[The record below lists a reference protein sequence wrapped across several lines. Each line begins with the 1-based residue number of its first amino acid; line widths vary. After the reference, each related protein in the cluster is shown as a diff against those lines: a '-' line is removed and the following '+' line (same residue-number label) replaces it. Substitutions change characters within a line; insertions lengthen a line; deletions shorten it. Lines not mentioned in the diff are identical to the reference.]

1 MSTASADV
9 GSFESS
15 DAKLKQK
22 ITLVGLIGL
31 AVSIQVGS
39 GWLLATLAAVSRSG
53 PAAIIAWVIGA
64 LFFAI
69 IGVAWMELG
78 TMLPRSGGGVRYP
91 RLSHG
96 AFLSWLNGWGYLLS
110 IIALP
115 VVEAQAVLTYVG
127 GHWPQLGFVKHEQ
140 GTTLVAWPN
149 GILAGWALL
158 VLFFVL
164 NVFGV
169 LLLSESNKYVTI
181 WKLVVPTITFILMFT
196 AFKPENFTAHG
207 GFAPMGVSAIFG
219 AVSGGGIV
227 FAYNG
232 LRQIV
237 DFGGEVINP
246 RRNIPIAMI
255 VGGIII
261 PLCLYLALQIG
272 FIGALDWHSAGVTP
286 GDWKGL
292 IESPWAAAPLLE
304 AVTVA
309 GFAWFATVLLSD
321 AILSPSAT
329 GWVFV
334 GLAGRSAYSL
344 SVNGELPRGLQRINR
359 WGVPWVALMICVGL
373 GFFMFL
379 PVPSW
384 YQFVGMVATAMVL
397 NYLMAGPS
405 MAVFRKFAPQLPRP
419 VRIPFGGFWGLAGYI
434 CSLLLIYFAGW
445 ATMINVITVT
455 LLGLPIYSAYAS
467 VRHGWS
473 QRVPSSILSAVFAVA
488 WMFIGVQGGWLFA
501 GGKQVTGHW
510 PIGAY
515 VAAVAAAV
523 AVFVGVLWAISND
536 EGRVHIRAG
545 LWVLPTLLLTTFLA
559 YFGEGGPQPVLRD
572 GLDVVLVVV
581 IGIASYFWA
590 IRSGY
595 RTEELDDILRHHDEQ
610 EKAAASGLNALDS
623 IPTIEPGT
631 RHQ

>member
-1 MSTASADV
+1 MSLTAAADV
-9 GSFESS
+9 GDFESS
-15 DAKLKQK
+15 DAKLQRR
-22 ITLVGLIGL
+22 ITLIGLIGL

-53 PAAIIAWVIGA
+53 PAAIIAWIIGA
-64 LFFAI
+64 VFFAV

-96 AFLSWLNGWGYLLS
+96 AFLSWLNGWGYLIS

-127 GHWPQLGFVKHEQ
+127 GHWPSLGLVKHQE

-149 GILAGWALL
+149 GILAGWGLL
-158 VLFFVL
+158 VVFFLL

-169 LLLSESNKYVTI
+169 LLLSESNKWVTV
-181 WKLVVPTITFILMFT
+181 WKLVVPTITAILMFT
-196 AFKPENFTAHG
+196 AFKAENFHELG
-207 GFAPMGVSAIFG
+207 GFAPMGYGAVFG

-255 VGGIII
+255 VGGVII
-261 PLCLYLALQIG
+261 PLVLYLALQIG
-272 FIGALDWHSAGVTP
+272 FIGALDWHSAGVSP

-292 IESPWAAAPLLE
+292 MESPWAAAPLLQ

-309 GFAWFATVLLSD
+309 GFAWFAVVLLSD
-321 AILSPSAT
+321 AVLSPSAT

-334 GLAGRSAYSL
+334 GLAGRTAYSL

-359 WGVPWVALMICVGL
+359 FGVPWIALMICTGL

-397 NYLMAGPS
+397 NYLMAGPT
-405 MAVFRKFAPQLPRP
+405 MAVFRRVAPQLPRP
-419 VRIPFGGFWGLAGYI
+419 VRIPFGGFWGVAGYL

-445 ATMINVITVT
+445 STMINVITVT
-455 LLGLPIYSAYAS
+455 LLGLPIYSGYAS

-473 QRVPSSILSAVFAVA
+473 PRVPSIVLSVVFTLA
-488 WMFIGVQGGWLFA
+488 WMYIGIQGGWLFA
-501 GGKQVTGHW
+501 GGKQITGHW
-510 PIGAY
+510 PIGLY
-515 VAAVAAAV
+515 FAACVV
-523 AVFVGVLWAISND
+523 AVVVFVATLWAVSNA
-536 EGRVHIRAG
+536 EGRMHIRAG
-545 LWVLPTLLLTTFLA
+545 LWILPTLVVTTFLA
-559 YFGEGGPQPVLRD
+559 YFGDAGPQPVLRS
-572 GLDVVLVVV
+572 GLDVLLVIIV
-581 IGIASYFWA
+581 GIASYLWA
-590 IRSGY
+590 VRSGY
-595 RTEELDDILRHHDEQ
+595 RTDELNDILRHHDDQQ
-610 EKAAASGLNALDS
+610 EKATAGA
-623 IPTIEPGT
+623 T
-631 RHQ
+631 

>member
-1 MSTASADV
+1 MSLTAAADV
-9 GSFESS
+9 GDFESS
-15 DAKLKQK
+15 DAKLQRR

-53 PAAIIAWVIGA
+53 PAAIIAWIIGA
-64 LFFAI
+64 VFFAV

-96 AFLSWLNGWGYLLS
+96 AFLSWLNGWGYLIS

-127 GHWPQLGFVKHEQ
+127 GHWPSLGLVKHQE

-149 GILAGWALL
+149 GILAGWGLL
-158 VLFFVL
+158 VVFFLL

-169 LLLSESNKYVTI
+169 LLLSESNKWVTV
-181 WKLVVPTITFILMFT
+181 WKLVVPTITAILMFT
-196 AFKPENFTAHG
+196 AFKAENFHELG
-207 GFAPMGVSAIFG
+207 GFAPMGYGAVFG

-255 VGGIII
+255 VGGVII
-261 PLCLYLALQIG
+261 PLVLYLALQIG
-272 FIGALDWHSAGVTP
+272 FIGALDWHSAGVSP

-292 IESPWAAAPLLE
+292 MESPWAAAPLLQ

-309 GFAWFATVLLSD
+309 GFAWFAVVLLSD
-321 AILSPSAT
+321 AVLSPSAT

-334 GLAGRSAYSL
+334 GLAGRTAYSL

-359 WGVPWVALMICVGL
+359 FGVPWIALMICTGL

-397 NYLMAGPS
+397 NYLMAGPT
-405 MAVFRKFAPQLPRP
+405 MAVFRKVAPQLPRP
-419 VRIPFGGFWGLAGYI
+419 VRIPFGGFWGVAGYL

-445 ATMINVITVT
+445 STMINVITVT
-455 LLGLPIYSAYAS
+455 LLGLPIYSGYAS

-473 QRVPSSILSAVFAVA
+473 PRVPSIVLSVVFTLA
-488 WMFIGVQGGWLFA
+488 WMYIGIQGGWLFA
-501 GGKQVTGHW
+501 GGKQITGHW
-510 PIGAY
+510 PIGLY
-515 VAAVAAAV
+515 FAACVV
-523 AVFVGVLWAISND
+523 AVVVFVATLWAVSNA
-536 EGRVHIRAG
+536 EGRMHIRAG
-545 LWVLPTLLLTTFLA
+545 LWILPTLVVTTFLA
-559 YFGEGGPQPVLRD
+559 YFGDAGPQPVLRS
-572 GLDVVLVVV
+572 GLDVLLVIIV
-581 IGIASYFWA
+581 GIASYLWA
-590 IRSGY
+590 VRSGY
-595 RTEELDDILRHHDEQ
+595 RTDELNDILRHHDDQQ
-610 EKAAASGLNALDS
+610 EKATAGA
-623 IPTIEPGT
+623 T
-631 RHQ
+631 

>member
-1 MSTASADV
+1 MSLTAAADV
-9 GSFESS
+9 GDFESS
-15 DAKLKQK
+15 DAKLQRR

-53 PAAIIAWVIGA
+53 PAAIIAWIIGA
-64 LFFAI
+64 VFFAV

-96 AFLSWLNGWGYLLS
+96 AFLSWLNGWGYLIS

-127 GHWPQLGFVKHEQ
+127 GHWPSLGLVKHQE

-149 GILAGWALL
+149 GILAGWGLL
-158 VLFFVL
+158 VVFFLL

-169 LLLSESNKYVTI
+169 LLLSESNKWVTV
-181 WKLVVPTITFILMFT
+181 WKLVVPTITAILMFT
-196 AFKPENFTAHG
+196 AFKAENFHELG
-207 GFAPMGVSAIFG
+207 GFAPMGYGAVFG

-255 VGGIII
+255 VGGVII
-261 PLCLYLALQIG
+261 PLVLYLALQIG
-272 FIGALDWHSAGVTP
+272 FIGALDWHSAGVSP

-292 IESPWAAAPLLE
+292 MESPWAAAPLLQ

-309 GFAWFATVLLSD
+309 GFAWFAVVLLSD
-321 AILSPSAT
+321 AVLSPSAT

-334 GLAGRSAYSL
+334 GLAGRTAYSL

-359 WGVPWVALMICVGL
+359 FGVPWIALMICTGL

-397 NYLMAGPS
+397 NYLMAGPT
-405 MAVFRKFAPQLPRP
+405 MAVFRRVAPQLPRP
-419 VRIPFGGFWGLAGYI
+419 VRIPFGGFWGVAGYL

-445 ATMINVITVT
+445 STMINVITVT
-455 LLGLPIYSAYAS
+455 LLGLPIYSGYAS

-473 QRVPSSILSAVFAVA
+473 PRVPSIVLSVVFTLA
-488 WMFIGVQGGWLFA
+488 WMYIGIQGGWLFA
-501 GGKQVTGHW
+501 GGKQITGHW
-510 PIGAY
+510 PIGLY
-515 VAAVAAAV
+515 FAACVV
-523 AVFVGVLWAISND
+523 AVVVFVATLWAVSNA
-536 EGRVHIRAG
+536 EGRMHIRAG
-545 LWVLPTLLLTTFLA
+545 LWILPTLVVTTFLA
-559 YFGEGGPQPVLRD
+559 YFGDAGPQPVLRS
-572 GLDVVLVVV
+572 GLDVLLVIIV
-581 IGIASYFWA
+581 GIASYLWA
-590 IRSGY
+590 VRSGY
-595 RTEELDDILRHHDEQ
+595 RTDELNDILRHHDDQQ
-610 EKAAASGLNALDS
+610 EKATAGA
-623 IPTIEPGT
+623 T
-631 RHQ
+631 

>member
-1 MSTASADV
+1 MSLTAAADV
-9 GSFESS
+9 GDFESS
-15 DAKLKQK
+15 DAKLQRR
-22 ITLVGLIGL
+22 ITLIGLIGL

-53 PAAIIAWVIGA
+53 PAAIIAWIIGA
-64 LFFAI
+64 VFFAV

-96 AFLSWLNGWGYLLS
+96 AFLSWLNGWGYLIS

-127 GHWPQLGFVKHEQ
+127 GHWPSLGLVKHQE

-149 GILAGWALL
+149 GILAGWGLL
-158 VLFFVL
+158 VVFFL
-164 NVFGV
+164 LSVFGV
-169 LLLSESNKYVTI
+169 LLLSESNKWVTV
-181 WKLVVPTITFILMFT
+181 WKLVVPTITAILMFT
-196 AFKPENFTAHG
+196 AFKAENFHELG
-207 GFAPMGVSAIFG
+207 GFAPMGYGAVFG

-255 VGGIII
+255 VGGVII
-261 PLCLYLALQIG
+261 PLVLYLALQIG
-272 FIGALDWHSAGVTP
+272 FIGALDWHSAGVSP

-292 IESPWAAAPLLE
+292 MESPWAAAPLLQ

-309 GFAWFATVLLSD
+309 GFAWFAVVLLSD
-321 AILSPSAT
+321 AVLSPSAT

-334 GLAGRSAYSL
+334 GLAGRTAYSL

-359 WGVPWVALMICVGL
+359 FGVPWIALMICTGL

-397 NYLMAGPS
+397 NYLMAGPT
-405 MAVFRKFAPQLPRP
+405 MAVFRRVAPQLPRP
-419 VRIPFGGFWGLAGYI
+419 VRIPFGGFWGVAGYL

-445 ATMINVITVT
+445 STMINVITVT
-455 LLGLPIYSAYAS
+455 LLGLPIYSGYAS

-473 QRVPSSILSAVFAVA
+473 PRVPSIVLSVVFTLA
-488 WMFIGVQGGWLFA
+488 WMYIGIQGGWLFA
-501 GGKQVTGHW
+501 GGKQITGHW
-510 PIGAY
+510 PIGLY
-515 VAAVAAAV
+515 FAACVV
-523 AVFVGVLWAISND
+523 AVVVFVATLWAVSNA
-536 EGRVHIRAG
+536 EGRMHIRAG
-545 LWVLPTLLLTTFLA
+545 LWILPTLVVTTFLA
-559 YFGEGGPQPVLRD
+559 YFGDAGPQPVLRS
-572 GLDVVLVVV
+572 GLDVLLVIIV
-581 IGIASYFWA
+581 GIASYLWA
-590 IRSGY
+590 VRSGY
-595 RTEELDDILRHHDEQ
+595 RTDELNDILRHHDDQQ
-610 EKAAASGLNALDS
+610 EKATAGA
-623 IPTIEPGT
+623 T
-631 RHQ
+631 

>member
-1 MSTASADV
+1 MKEFGRMSLTAAADV
-9 GSFESS
+9 GDFESS
-15 DAKLKQK
+15 DAKLQRR
-22 ITLVGLIGL
+22 ITLIGLIGL

-53 PAAIIAWVIGA
+53 PAAIIAWIIGA
-64 LFFAI
+64 VFFAV

-96 AFLSWLNGWGYLLS
+96 AFLSWLNGWGYLIS

-127 GHWPQLGFVKHEQ
+127 GHWPSLGLVKHQE

-149 GILAGWALL
+149 GILAGWGLL
-158 VLFFVL
+158 VVFFLL

-169 LLLSESNKYVTI
+169 LLLSESNKWVTV
-181 WKLVVPTITFILMFT
+181 WKLVVPTITAILMFT
-196 AFKPENFTAHG
+196 AFKAENFHELG
-207 GFAPMGVSAIFG
+207 GFAPMGYGAVFG

-255 VGGIII
+255 VGGVII
-261 PLCLYLALQIG
+261 PLVLYLALQIG
-272 FIGALDWHSAGVTP
+272 FIGALDWHSAGVSP

-292 IESPWAAAPLLE
+292 MESPWAAAPLLQ

-309 GFAWFATVLLSD
+309 GFAWFAVVLLSD
-321 AILSPSAT
+321 AVLSPSAT

-334 GLAGRSAYSL
+334 GLAGRTAYSL

-359 WGVPWVALMICVGL
+359 FGVPWIALMICTGL

-397 NYLMAGPS
+397 NYLMAGPT
-405 MAVFRKFAPQLPRP
+405 MAVFRRVAPQLPRP
-419 VRIPFGGFWGLAGYI
+419 VRIPFGGFWGVAGYL

-445 ATMINVITVT
+445 STMINVITVT
-455 LLGLPIYSAYAS
+455 LLGLPIYSGYAS

-473 QRVPSSILSAVFAVA
+473 PRVPSIVLSVVFTLA
-488 WMFIGVQGGWLFA
+488 WMYIGIQGGWLFA
-501 GGKQVTGHW
+501 GGKQITGHW
-510 PIGAY
+510 PIGLY
-515 VAAVAAAV
+515 FAACVV
-523 AVFVGVLWAISND
+523 AVVVFVATLWAVSNA
-536 EGRVHIRAG
+536 EGRMHIRAG
-545 LWVLPTLLLTTFLA
+545 LWILPTLVVTTFLA
-559 YFGEGGPQPVLRD
+559 YFGDAGPQPVLRS
-572 GLDVVLVVV
+572 GLDVLLVIIV
-581 IGIASYFWA
+581 GIASYLWA
-590 IRSGY
+590 VRSGY
-595 RTEELDDILRHHDEQ
+595 RTDELNDILRHHDDQQ
-610 EKAAASGLNALDS
+610 EKATAGA
-623 IPTIEPGT
+623 T
-631 RHQ
+631 

>member
-1 MSTASADV
+1 MKEFGRMSLTAAADV
-9 GSFESS
+9 GDFESS
-15 DAKLKQK
+15 DAKLQRR
-22 ITLVGLIGL
+22 ITLIGLIGL

-53 PAAIIAWVIGA
+53 PAAIIAWIIGA
-64 LFFAI
+64 VFFAV

-96 AFLSWLNGWGYLLS
+96 AFLSWLNGWGYLIS

-127 GHWPQLGFVKHEQ
+127 GHWPSLGLVKHQE

-149 GILAGWALL
+149 GILAGWGLL
-158 VLFFVL
+158 VVFFLL

-169 LLLSESNKYVTI
+169 LLLSESNKWVTV
-181 WKLVVPTITFILMFT
+181 WKLVVPTITAILMFT
-196 AFKPENFTAHG
+196 AFKAENFRELG
-207 GFAPMGVSAIFG
+207 GFAPMGYGAVFG

-255 VGGIII
+255 VGGVII
-261 PLCLYLALQIG
+261 PLVLYLALQIG
-272 FIGALDWHSAGVTP
+272 FIGALDWHSAGVSP

-292 IESPWAAAPLLE
+292 MESPWAAAPLLQ

-309 GFAWFATVLLSD
+309 GFAWFAVVLLSD
-321 AILSPSAT
+321 AVLSPSAT

-334 GLAGRSAYSL
+334 GLAGRTAYSL

-359 WGVPWVALMICVGL
+359 FGVPWIALMICTGL

-397 NYLMAGPS
+397 NYLMAGPT
-405 MAVFRKFAPQLPRP
+405 MAVFRRVAPQLPRP
-419 VRIPFGGFWGLAGYI
+419 VRIPFGGFWGVAGYL

-445 ATMINVITVT
+445 STMINVITVT
-455 LLGLPIYSAYAS
+455 LLGLPIYSGYAS

-473 QRVPSSILSAVFAVA
+473 PRVPSIVLSVVFTLA
-488 WMFIGVQGGWLFA
+488 WMYIGIQGGWLFA
-501 GGKQVTGHW
+501 GGKQITGHW
-510 PIGAY
+510 PIGLY
-515 VAAVAAAV
+515 FAACVV
-523 AVFVGVLWAISND
+523 AVVVFVATLWAVSNA
-536 EGRVHIRAG
+536 EGRMHIRAG
-545 LWVLPTLLLTTFLA
+545 LWILPTLVVTTFLA
-559 YFGEGGPQPVLRD
+559 YFGDAGPQPVLRS
-572 GLDVVLVVV
+572 GLDVLLVIIV
-581 IGIASYFWA
+581 GIASYLWA
-590 IRSGY
+590 VRSGY
-595 RTEELDDILRHHDEQ
+595 RTDELNDILRHHDDQQ
-610 EKAAASGLNALDS
+610 EKATAGA
-623 IPTIEPGT
+623 T
-631 RHQ
+631 